1 MDISWLSDKVIAFQ
15 CGQNSSKITTKDST
29 MKILSEL
36 LKGEQIYTALAILPG
51 DDDRTVVFFLTS
63 QRRCIEKIKK
73 CYVSFRSRSYAS

>member
-36 LKGEQIYTALAILPG
+36 LKGEQIYTALAIL
-51 DDDRTVVFFLTS
+51 RNRSFVFGVT
-63 QRRCIEKIKK
+63 KTM
-73 CYVSFRSRSYAS
+73 Y